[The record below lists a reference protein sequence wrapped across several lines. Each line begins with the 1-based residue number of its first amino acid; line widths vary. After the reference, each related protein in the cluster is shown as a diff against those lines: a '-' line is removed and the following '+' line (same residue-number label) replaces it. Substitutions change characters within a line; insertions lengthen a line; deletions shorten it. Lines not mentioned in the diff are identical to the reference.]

1 MAGNV
6 VIRPVGADERA
17 AWEPLWD
24 GYIAFYKAT
33 LAPGASDV
41 AWQRFHDP
49 DEPMF
54 LLGAYVDGKLTG
66 IVQYLFHRSTWTPG
80 NYCYLQD
87 LFVTDAAR
95 GLGVGRALIEAV
107 YEQGQGGRRQ
117 PRALAHSHHQRA
129 GADSLRSSRRE
140 PGLHAVSQDILRQ
153 DVIPGCALG
162 AGPESIFPAGVIDSG
177 ISLRS
182 PRNDGNNNREC
193 DHVRRFRRESAGVR
207 CVWHGG

>member
-1 MAGNV
+1 MAGKI

-17 AWEPLWD
+17 AWEPLWN
-24 GYIAFYKAT
+24 GYLAFYKAT

-87 LFVTDAAR
+87 LFVSDGAR

-107 YEQGQGGRRQ
+107 YEKAKAAGAEPGALADPHHQCAGAHSLRSGRRQ
-117 PRALAHSHHQRA
+117 
-129 GADSLRSSRRE
+129 SR
-140 PGLHAVSQDILRQ
+140 LHAVPQEL
-153 DVIPGCALG
+153 
-162 AGPESIFPAGVIDSG
+162 F
-177 ISLRS
+177 
-182 PRNDGNNNREC
+182 
-193 DHVRRFRRESAGVR
+193 
-207 CVWHGG
+207 

>member
-6 VIRPVGADERA
+6 VIRPVGKDERA

-41 AWQRFHDP
+41 AWRRFHDP

-66 IVQYLFHRSTWTPG
+66 IVQYLFHRSSWTEG

-87 LFVTDAAR
+87 LFVAESAR
-95 GLGVGRALIEAV
+95 GLGLGRALIEAV
-107 YEQGQGGRRQ
+107 YDKA
-117 PRALAHSHHQRA
+117 RAA
-129 GADSLRSSRRE
+129 GASRVHWLTQTSNAQAR
-140 PGLHAVSQDILRQ
+140 ILYDQVAENTGSMQYRK
-153 DVIPGCALG
+153 VL
-162 AGPESIFPAGVIDSG
+162 
-177 ISLRS
+177 
-182 PRNDGNNNREC
+182 
-193 DHVRRFRRESAGVR
+193 
-207 CVWHGG
+207 